1 MSAAVAM
8 HILAASN
15 RRKSCWLGT
24 PEIYFRKTID
34 NSRLVKV
41 EDPRRAREMRIFGFT
56 LCCLFLL
63 VMGYALQHFR
73 AIEYGYK
80 IETLRSQRDGLAGMN
95 QALRLEEAS
104 WRDPERPMAL
114 ASPLPA
120 RRQKTGPPAHRPPR
134 SPQRHPLSGQ
144 DRRSMAAPAQKLPA
158 LADRLSPLP
167 PVEPERPAGPA
178 QPPPPRQGA
187 AGGRQTRATLRR
199 QPRQS

>member
-1 MSAAVAM
+1 MSAAFATYD
-8 HILAASN
+8 AASSD

-41 EDPRRAREMRIFGFT
+41 EDPRREREMRVFGFA

-104 WRDPERPMAL
+104 LRDPERIDAVARKLGLQSPDPGQVIRMDSASDIGTPVMASVTPV
-114 ASPLPA
+114 AVVSA
-120 RRQKTGPPAHRPPR
+120 R
-134 SPQRHPLSGQ
+134 
-144 DRRSMAAPAQKLPA
+144 
-158 LADRLSPLP
+158 
-167 PVEPERPAGPA
+167 
-178 QPPPPRQGA
+178 
-187 AGGRQTRATLRR
+187 
-199 QPRQS
+199 